1 MQLHLN
7 SQYNCTSTK
16 CKLILLILRKALL
29 SEKCFLNI
37 LSRKPA
43 FQNFDDIIYLLV
55 CKRAALFDKVKIEAP
70 TQNIY
75 KAIAVMSKRA
85 SQVNEDLKSELID
98 KLEEFAT
105 FNDSL
110 EEVFENK
117 EQIEVSRFYE
127 RLPKPTSIAVQEW
140 LDDEIYYRTPD
151 KDNDTIE

>member
-1 MQLHLN
+1 MKDYKN
-7 SQYNCTSTK
+7 TGAPEST
-16 CKLILLILRKALL
+16 IT
-29 SEKCFLNI
+29 
-37 LSRKPA
+37 
-43 FQNFDDIIYLLV
+43 
-55 CKRAALFDKVKIEAP
+55 FDKVKIEAP
-70 TQNIY
+70 TENIY
-75 KAIAVMSKRA
+75 KAIAIMSKRA

-140 LDDEIYYRTPD
+140 LNDEIYYRTPD
-151 KDNDTIE
+151 TDNDNIE

>member
-1 MQLHLN
+1 MKDYKN
-7 SQYNCTSTK
+7 SEAPNTT
-16 CKLILLILRKALL
+16 
-29 SEKCFLNI
+29 
-37 LSRKPA
+37 
-43 FQNFDDIIYLLV
+43 V
-55 CKRAALFDKVKIEAP
+55 TFDKTKIEEP

-75 KAIAVMSKRA
+75 KAISIMSKRA
-85 SQVNEDLKSELID
+85 SQVNDDLKRELID

-140 LDDEIYYRTPD
+140 LDDEIYYRSPE
-151 KDNDTIE
+151 DNNDNLD

>member
-1 MQLHLN
+1 MKDYKN
-7 SQYNCTSTK
+7 TGAPEST
-16 CKLILLILRKALL
+16 IT
-29 SEKCFLNI
+29 
-37 LSRKPA
+37 
-43 FQNFDDIIYLLV
+43 
-55 CKRAALFDKVKIEAP
+55 FDKVKIEAP
-70 TQNIY
+70 TENIY
-75 KAIAVMSKRA
+75 KAIAIMAKRA

-140 LDDEIYYRTPD
+140 LNDEIYYRTPD
-151 KDNDTIE
+151 TDNDTIE

>member
-1 MQLHLN
+1 MKDYKN
-7 SQYNCTSTK
+7 TGAPEST
-16 CKLILLILRKALL
+16 IT
-29 SEKCFLNI
+29 
-37 LSRKPA
+37 
-43 FQNFDDIIYLLV
+43 
-55 CKRAALFDKVKIEAP
+55 FDKIKIEAP
-70 TQNIY
+70 TENIY
-75 KAIAVMSKRA
+75 EAIAIMSKRA

-140 LDDEIYYRTPD
+140 LDDEIYFRTPD
-151 KDNDTIE
+151 IDNDIIE

>member
-1 MQLHLN
+1 MKDYKN
-7 SQYNCTSTK
+7 TEAPEST
-16 CKLILLILRKALL
+16 IT
-29 SEKCFLNI
+29 
-37 LSRKPA
+37 
-43 FQNFDDIIYLLV
+43 
-55 CKRAALFDKVKIEAP
+55 FDKIKIEAP

-75 KAIAVMSKRA
+75 KAIAIMSKRA

-127 RLPKPTSIAVQEW
+127 RLPKPTAIAVQEW
-140 LDDEIYYRTPD
+140 LNEEIFYRTPD
-151 KDNDTIE
+151 ESNDNLD

>member
-1 MQLHLN
+1 MKDYKN
-7 SQYNCTSTK
+7 TGAPEST
-16 CKLILLILRKALL
+16 IT
-29 SEKCFLNI
+29 
-37 LSRKPA
+37 
-43 FQNFDDIIYLLV
+43 
-55 CKRAALFDKVKIEAP
+55 FDKVKIEAP

-75 KAIAVMSKRA
+75 EAISIMSKRA

-140 LDDEIYYRTPD
+140 LNDEIYYRTPD
-151 KDNDTIE
+151 TDNDIIE

>member
-1 MQLHLN
+1 MKDYKN
-7 SQYNCTSTK
+7 TGAPEST
-16 CKLILLILRKALL
+16 IT
-29 SEKCFLNI
+29 
-37 LSRKPA
+37 
-43 FQNFDDIIYLLV
+43 
-55 CKRAALFDKVKIEAP
+55 FDKVKIEAP
-70 TQNIY
+70 THNIY
-75 KAIAVMSKRA
+75 KAISIMSKRA

-140 LDDEIYYRTPD
+140 LNDEIYYRTPD
-151 KDNDTIE
+151 TENDTIE